1 MYKLTVVDDEDII
14 RDGIANVVPW
24 DGCGIVIAGE
34 AANGI
39 EALEKVEEIMP
50 DIVITDINM
59 DCMDGLE
66 FAGKLKQ
73 RYPHIKVII
82 LSGYDEFEYAKRAL
96 RLKVFSYLLKPVS
109 PDELIKVVEETIKEI
124 QAEEKL
130 KARVLELELEVR
142 QNREVSAVNA
152 DHDYHGDHECN
163 IIDSNGLVVSAR
175 NPDIAIGRPFADAGL
190 IETIQSENK
199 PAGSTFSMQLGYEET
214 MISYSTIGELKWY
227 IVSTIPYSYLNSEA
241 SEFAY
246 KIIVL
251 TIAIIFIAIMFSF
264 IISQSITAPL
274 KKLEKNMIEFGEGK
288 MNRLV
293 EEDRD
298 DEIGSLQKSFN
309 SMSKDIKRLLKN
321 IDEENRRRRIT
332 ELKVLEYQIN
342 PHFLY
347 NTLDSI
353 NWMALKAGHPD
364 ISAMVTALARFFR
377 LGLSKG
383 KELYTIND
391 EIEHV
396 HNYLIISTTRYKDC
410 FKYHIDVDPLIL
422 ELKMIK
428 IILQPL
434 VENAIKHGIV
444 KNKSN
449 QGLISIIGRKKGCD
463 IYLEVADNGKG
474 IDEEQL
480 IFINR
485 ALMGMKEMSTN
496 ESGFGLFNVNQR
508 IRLHYGMNYGLSI
521 ESQLGKGTIVGSM
534 AAYRLVRHNSKTN
547 KFIFILFVTAM
558 VIPFQSIMI
567 PMVIVSNKLG
577 LINSYLGVVFVYL

>member
-1 MYKLTVVDDEDII
+1 MKQVNQNINTSLLKIKNYSDDVIISDDVNEKFPLYKTARDADKAAIRLDFSRIMQLKFLNIGNINDALMIFMKSDDQPQYDICHMAVYYQWEKESIERIMQLNNQKENRRNFTLTPVYSSDSNDYDII
-14 RDGIANVVPW
+14 VGRKIGDGITSKTL
-24 DGCGIVIAGE
+24 GHLLIAVDQE
-34 AANGI
+34 YLRSI
-39 EALEKVEEIMP
+39 YK
-50 DIVITDINM
+50 DIDI
-59 DCMDGLE
+59 
-66 FAGKLKQ
+66 GKGSN
-73 RYPHIKVII
+73 I
-82 LSGYDEFEYAKRAL
+82 F
-96 RLKVFSYLLKPVS
+96 
-109 PDELIKVVEETIKEI
+109 
-124 QAEEKL
+124 
-130 KARVLELELEVR
+130 
-142 QNREVSAVNA
+142 
-152 DHDYHGDHECN
+152 
-163 IIDSNGLVVSAR
+163 IIDSNGLVVSAS
-175 NPDIAIGRPFADAGL
+175 NPDIEIGQTFAEVGL
-190 IETIQSENK
+190 IETIQSENR
-199 PAGSTFSMQLGYEET
+199 PVGSTFSMQLNNEET
-214 MISYSTIGELKWY
+214 LISYSTIGELKWY

-288 MNRLV
+288 MNRLL

-309 SMSKDIKRLLKN
+309 SMSKDIKRLLEN

-422 ELKMIK
+422 ELKTIK

-449 QGLISIIGRKKGCD
+449 QGLISIVGRKKGCD
-463 IYLEVADNGKG
+463 IYLEVEDNGKG

-485 ALMGMKEMSTN
+485 ALKGIKEMSTD

-508 IRLHYGMNYGLSI
+508 IRLHYGKNYGLSI
-521 ESQLGKGTIVGSM
+521 ESQLDKGTIV
-534 AAYRLVRHNSKTN
+534 R
-547 KFIFILFVTAM
+547 
-558 VIPFQSIMI
+558 
-567 PMVIVSNKLG
+567 IVLPA
-577 LINSYLGVVFVYL
+577 LE